1 MADGI
6 YAALSGGMASLEVL
20 DVLSNNLANADAHGY
35 KSDRPV
41 FAEAL
46 AQAKGAQGDTIQVA
60 TRGTLID
67 TAQGPL
73 QQTRNPLDVAMNG
86 DGFFT
91 VQTPAGERLTRRGD
105 FRLGEGGTLVTASGH
120 AVLGEKGPVTLPAGE
135 VTIDGSGGIQVA
147 GRQIDRLRISDVPA
161 ASLRKEGDGLLTSSA
176 ASKGAAA
183 GQVVQGSLERSNV
196 SAVGTMSQLMM
207 ASRTFE
213 LAVQMMQS
221 YRRMDEKLVADMGK
235 NS

>member
-35 KSDRPV
+35 KTDRPV

-46 AQAKGAQGDTIQVA
+46 AQARGPQNDVVQVA
-60 TRGTLID
+60 TRGTLVD
-67 TAQGPL
+67 TAQGAL
-73 QQTRNPLDVAMNG
+73 QHTKNPLDVAMNG

-91 VQTPAGERLTRRGD
+91 VATPAGERLTRRGD
-105 FRLGEGGTLVTASGH
+105 FRLGEGGLLQTGSGH
-120 AVLGEKGPVTLPAGE
+120 VVLGEKGPVRIPAGNL
-135 VTIDGSGGIQVA
+135 VIDEKGGLTVDGA
-147 GRQIDRLRISDVPA
+147 PLDRLKLASAPA
-161 ASLRKEGDGLLTSSA
+161 ASLRKEGDGLFTSA
-176 ASKGAAA
+176 AVTSGAE

-207 ASRTFE
+207 ASRSFE

-221 YRRMDEKLVADMGK
+221 YRRMDEKLVQDMGK
-235 NS
+235 GA